1 MKKTNIKHLLNTSKK
16 QKNIILIVL
25 LFILFLISCTFG
37 YKVYKNYNY
46 NKLESSLIRLNDKG
60 YWYNQDN
67 IKISDK
73 KNNNHNI
80 NLYDY
85 YKSIDNTYSKSLKE
99 FIEDFN
105 SNKLEYKFKV
115 NYYLDSNTLYMSQE
129 YKFMEKINFPKDPIK
144 ENYIFTNWVIH
155 PKNNEGAPQE
165 FTNSS
170 TVLVDMDINFEAS
183 FLDNLP
189 PVIENNNTVF
199 IEDSNI

>member
-1 MKKTNIKHLLNTSKK
+1 MKKTNIKHLLDNSKK
-16 QKNIILIVL
+16 QKNIILI
-25 LFILFLISCTFG
+25 IFLSIIFLTSSAFG
-37 YKVYKNYNY
+37 CKAFKKFKY
-46 NKLESSLIRLNDKG
+46 NKLESTLIRLNDEG

-67 IKISDK
+67 IKVSDK
-73 KNNNHNI
+73 KNNNHNV

-85 YKSIDNTYSKSLKE
+85 YKSIDNIYNKSLKE
-99 FIEDFN
+99 FIEDFK
-105 SNKLEYKFKV
+105 SNKLEHKFKV
-115 NYYLDSNTLYMSQE
+115 NYYLDSNTLFMSQE

-189 PVIENNNTVF
+189 PVIENNNVEF
-199 IEDSNI
+199 IADSNI